1 VAFELN
7 YSSLDRLLHRVA
19 FAGPSVQLAAADM
32 EQTLFQAEYRA
43 ARGARPIFITS
54 LPRAGTTLML
64 EALNQFPSLATH
76 TYRDMPFVMAPI
88 IWSRLSSSFRKP
100 ADLKERAH
108 GDGMEVGYDS
118 PEAFEEIL
126 WRTFWPEKYSA
137 TGIALWTA
145 DDRKSDAQAF
155 FVEHMKKIV
164 ALRRPDRL
172 SDGRYISKNNGNI
185 ARLELIGRMFPDAK
199 IVVPLR
205 RPAEHVRSLLH
216 QHRSFLKMHK
226 ETPFVRRY
234 MGDIGHYEFGELHRL
249 IAFPDVDALTRG
261 RDPLTP
267 DYWLGYWIAAFEYVL
282 KHKEKVLVVS
292 YENTCRNA
300 RGALSSLCAHLD
312 IQEEDTLPKAA
323 ALFRGEPSSKGGRLD
338 ADPALL
344 ERADAL
350 HDTLL
355 GAQVS

>member
-19 FAGPSVQLAAADM
+19 FSGPSVQLTAADM
-32 EQTLFQAEYRA
+32 EKTLFQSSYGA
-43 ARGARPIFITS
+43 ARGAKPIFITS

-64 EALNQFPSLATH
+64 EVLHQFPSLATH
-76 TYRDMPFVMAPI
+76 TYRDMPFVMAPV
-88 IWSRLSSSFRKP
+88 IWSRLSGSFRKP

-126 WRTFWPEKYSA
+126 WRAFWPEKYSA

-145 DDRKSDAQAF
+145 RDHKSDAQAF
-155 FVEHMKKIV
+155 FVDHMKKIV

-185 ARLELIGRMFPDAK
+185 ARLELIGRMFPDAR

-249 IAFPDVDALTRG
+249 IAFPDADALTRNH
-261 RDPLTP
+261 DPLTP
-267 DYWLGYWIAAFEYVL
+267 NYWLGYWIAAFEYVL
-282 KHKEKVLVVS
+282 SHKEKVLVVS
-292 YENTCRNA
+292 YEDSCRNA
-300 RGALSSLCAHLD
+300 RGALSTLCAHLEIAD
-312 IQEEDTLPKAA
+312 EDTLQKAA
-323 ALFRGEPSSKGGRLD
+323 SLFRAEPSSKGGLPD

-344 ERADAL
+344 ERAERL
-350 HDTLL
+350 HDALL
-355 GAQVS
+355 GAQAS

>member
-1 VAFELN
+1 MAFELN

-19 FAGPSVQLAAADM
+19 FAGPTVQLAAADM
-32 EQTLFQAEYRA
+32 EKTLFQAAYQS
-43 ARGARPIFITS
+43 ARGERPIFITS

-145 DDRKSDAQAF
+145 DDRKSEAQTF

-172 SDGRYISKNNGNI
+172 SDGRYISKNNGNV
-185 ARLELIGRMFPDAK
+185 ARLEIIGRMFPDAK

-205 RPAEHVRSLLH
+205 RPVEHVRSLLH

-226 ETPFVRRY
+226 ETPFVRQY

-249 IAFPDVDALTRG
+249 IAFPGVDALTRD
-261 RDPLTP
+261 RDPLKP

-282 KHKEKVLVVS
+282 KQKEKVLVVS
-292 YENTCRNA
+292 YENACRNA
-300 RGALSSLCAHLD
+300 KGTLSSLCAHLG
-312 IQEEDTLPKAA
+312 IQEEDTLEKAA
-323 ALFRGEPSSKGGRLD
+323 ALFRGEPSSKGGQLD
-338 ADPALL
+338 ADPTLL
-344 ERADAL
+344 ARAEAL
-350 HDTLL
+350 HDALL
-355 GAQVS
+355 GAQAS